1 MGPMGASCRKPRLR
15 FRSTVLVPYA
25 LEEGTWGVQP
35 VPETL
40 EDQSWYLP
48 HAYIRNLSLEFDS
61 NLYRW
66 QPLHSTFSSSFQV
79 FLPPLLATMAHFPT
93 LPPWPLPADRKRLC
107 RLKALASWYHACA
120 YALRHTWRCC
130 ALEAHRQAGM
140 WAAGLDFFGT
150 PSNTS
155 CFKARWGWWPSQVGI
170 RRSSSP
176 ASKYLK
182 VSIMIYIYIYH
193 NGNFKIFASW
203 TRTPANAHLRWSS
216 SSSSFEARCVGGSTK
231 EIQTSSPH
239 TCLPMSFQG
248 AAASCMPKRIRARM
262 ISRSQSF
269 QTAQTFPIR
278 WQWPW
283 GQRGKVCHGG
293 EQRWKKHLKGTA
305 EGTVKRLSAIKVGIK
320 LQRKV
325 SDICM
330 WKISALI
337 LKSFWNRLNASC
349 AFF

>member
-182 VSIMIYIYIYH
+182 VSIMIYIYIYIIMETLRY
-193 NGNFKIFASW
+193 FKLWYKYIDLDVCTLMNTASSCSC
-203 TRTPANAHLRWSS
+203 RI
-216 SSSSFEARCVGGSTK
+216 GS
-231 EIQTSSPH
+231 IYRLPQCPH
-239 TCLPMSFQG
+239 P
-248 AAASCMPKRIRARM
+248 
-262 ISRSQSF
+262 
-269 QTAQTFPIR
+269 
-278 WQWPW
+278 
-283 GQRGKVCHGG
+283 
-293 EQRWKKHLKGTA
+293 GTI
-305 EGTVKRLSAIKVGIK
+305 EL
-320 LQRKV
+320 
-325 SDICM
+325 
-330 WKISALI
+330 
-337 LKSFWNRLNASC
+337 
-349 AFF
+349 